1 MEGAL
6 YAPWIRINFAERNI
20 SSKSRNDHGWS
31 KTVIHAQTGKIKTLL
46 NKVERFK
53 SFVYGS
59 VCVMLIGGTEAL
71 VIDIEPR
78 RNSWQFA
85 PSAVPISALFV
96 VTCGLRISASL
107 LKRLRRP

>member
-6 YAPWIRINFAERNI
+6 YAPWIRINFVERNI

-31 KTVIHAQTGKIKTLL
+31 KTVIHAQTGMIKTLL

-53 SFVYGS
+53 SFVY
-59 VCVMLIGGTEAL
+59 VMLIGGTEAL

-107 LKRLRRP
+107 LKRLRSL